1 MRVLSASSLGALTSA
16 ALLLTTGLPAA
27 AATSAHATTGTATTG
42 TAALGT
48 AGAPGA
54 PDRAPRMPGAGSTQ
68 SLPLTSLTPSDRG
81 PRTGADGAL
90 GLAPRTVK
98 PFSLLGVVWED
109 ADAELT
115 GRVQVRTRTAGTD
128 RWSPWR
134 ELDTHSG
141 DAPDHGREEQTGGAA
156 RGATAPLWVGP
167 SDGVQVRVERAA
179 DAARTDGTARTDS
192 AAEGAAH
199 AGAATGAEAGAAP
212 GALPEGLRLELVD
225 PGDTKAA
232 SGAAEPGGETGGAVI
247 PPLTRTETDAE
258 AAARGLG
265 IEFAEGGK
273 HVGPRP
279 GIVTRSGWGANER
292 LRESGYAYGKTVRAA
307 FVHHTAMGND
317 YRCSQAPSIIR
328 SIYRYHVKSSGWR
341 DIGYN
346 FLVDKCGKIYE
357 GRAGGVTEPVQGAHT
372 YGFNT
377 NTMGVA
383 VLGSFGKSKPSKKA
397 LDGVAK
403 LTAWKLGLY
412 GVNARGK
419 TTMTSGGGKYAK
431 GKRVRM
437 NTISG
442 HRDGFN
448 TECPGA
454 RLYERLDT
462 IRATAGRL
470 QGR

>member
-1 MRVLSASSLGALTSA
+1 MRVLSVSSLGALTSA
-16 ALLLTTGLPAA
+16 ALLLTPVLPAVPTAA
-27 AATSAHATTGTATTG
+27 AAPANPASAGTGG
-42 TAALGT
+42 
-48 AGAPGA
+48 GAPHTA
-54 PDRAPRMPGAGSTQ
+54 QEGSTQ
-68 SLPLTSLTPSDRG
+68 SLPLAAPSADRG
-81 PRTGADGAL
+81 PRTGAEAAP

-98 PFSLLGVVWED
+98 PFSLLGVVWDD
-109 ADAELT
+109 ADAELH
-115 GRVQVRTRTAGTD
+115 GRVQVRTRTAGTG
-128 RWSPWR
+128 RWSRWHD
-134 ELDTHSG
+134 LDAHSG
-141 DAPDHGREEQTGGAA
+141 DAPDPGREERTGGAA

-167 SDGVQVRVERAA
+167 SDGVQVRVVPGAGDAHETTDGEAVKKAARAGGARAA
-179 DAARTDGTARTDS
+179 
-192 AAEGAAH
+192 
-199 AGAATGAEAGAAP
+199 
-212 GALPEGLRLELVD
+212 LPAGLRLELID
-225 PGDTKAA
+225 PGTTDTA
-232 SGAAEPGGETGGAVI
+232 SGAAEPGGETGGALI
-247 PPLTRTETDAE
+247 PPLDRAQTSAE

-265 IEFAEGGK
+265 IEFADAGD

-279 GIVTRSGWGANER
+279 GIVTRSGWGADER
-292 LRESGYAYGKTVRAA
+292 LREKNFAYGKTVRMA

-317 YRCSQAPSIIR
+317 YSCSQSPSIIR

-372 YGFNT
+372 YGFNG

-383 VLGSFGKSKPSKKA
+383 VLGSFGSSQPSKQA

-412 GVNARGK
+412 GADVRGK

-437 NTISG
+437 NTVSG

-454 RLYERLDT
+454 RLYAKLGT